1 MVRPPARVAP
11 RARLS
16 DAPLAP
22 RDDSIHIWPGRHVDV
37 GAVRVHIRT
46 TPSDDPDAPPMLC
59 VHGLGGSA
67 HNWTDFA
74 GVLRRHFA
82 IEAIDL
88 PGHGRSGPAYRNN
101 YSLDMHAGTVIRYLE
116 QSGRGPVHLVANS
129 MGGAVSVLVAARRP
143 DLVRTLTLISPAVPD
158 NRVRA
163 ALVVVPSLGEG
174 ILRLYTRRYTPEQR
188 VKGTI
193 KACFADPKRYPTERL
208 TESIAEQTARMS
220 FPWAGSAVARS
231 TRGLAAAQVDHR
243 RPVPAR
249 TGRLGDIAD
258 DQGSDARRVGRHR
271 PVGRAGSCAVR
282 RRSDTRLPVVGHD
295 RRGAHRDDGTA
306 RGDGA
311 SGAGAR
317 RGFGVDQI
325 LRHRSGFPAVHGLCG
340 TLDRC
345 QRQAIPGTAL
355 PS

>member
-74 GVLRRHFA
+74 GVLRMHFA

-163 ALVVVPSLGEG
+163 FPLRNDARAALVVVPGLGEG

-193 KACFADPKRYPTERL
+193 KACFADPKRYPLERL

-220 FPWAGSAVARS
+220 FPWAGSAIARS
-231 TRGLAAAQVDHR
+231 TRGLAAAQFLRARVGWATLR
-243 RPVPAR
+243 TIKVP
-249 TGRLGDIAD
+249 TLVVWGDID
-258 DQGSDARRVGRHR
+258 
-271 PVGRAGSCAVR
+271 
-282 RRSDTRLPVVGHD
+282 RLVAPDLAPYVAAAIPDSRLLVMTDVGHT
-295 RRGAHRDDGTA
+295 AMMELPEETA
-306 RGDGA
+306 RAVLALVED
-311 SGAGAR
+311 SLS
-317 RGFGVDQI
+317 I
-325 LRHRSGFPAVHGLCG
+325 RS
-340 TLDRC
+340 
-345 QRQAIPGTAL
+345 
-355 PS
+355 